1 MFLER
6 EVAVIIAVVGTI
18 IQLLIQT
25 IIYLSNRSTQNF
37 EYYEMFKEFPA
48 PPPKKK
54 KENE

>member
-1 MFLER
+1 MLSER
-6 EVAVIIAVVGTI
+6 EVAVIIAVVGTS

-25 IIYLSNRSTQNF
+25 IIYLSNRSSQNID
-37 EYYEMFKEFPA
+37 YYEMLKEFPV

>member
-25 IIYLSNRSTQNF
+25 IIYLSNRSSQNF
-37 EYYEMFKEFPA
+37 EYYEMLKEFPM

>member
-1 MFLER
+1 MLSER

-18 IQLLIQT
+18 IQLLIQI

-37 EYYEMFKEFPA
+37 EYYEMLKEFPA
-48 PPPKKK
+48 PTAKKK

>member
-1 MFLER
+1 MLSER
-6 EVAVIIAVVGTI
+6 EVAVIIAVVGTS

-37 EYYEMFKEFPA
+37 EYYEMLKEFPA

>member
-6 EVAVIIAVVGTI
+6 EVAVIIAVVGTS

-25 IIYLSNRSTQNF
+25 IIYLSNRSSQNF
-37 EYYEMFKEFPA
+37 EYYEMLKEFPM